1 MDIMDYT
8 VYKIGKDKSAMTSVF
23 VNLLNKVQNA
33 VSATLV
39 GGILILI
46 GYNVD
51 SVTGNY
57 LGKLSSIPSMLTGMA
72 VTGIVPAILAL
83 ISVLILNKFPITK
96 AVRAEMRKAL
106 AEREKTL

>member
-1 MDIMDYT
+1 
-8 VYKIGKDKSAMTSVF
+8 MTLFYVF
-23 VNLLNKVQNA
+23 LLNKVQNA

-72 VTGIVPAILAL
+72 VVTGIVPAILAL

-96 AVRAEMRKAL
+96 AVRDEMRKAL